1 VKRHATRA
9 TVENAHSLEEGDSAS
24 MSKKLIK
31 LLVGAAL
38 TVAVAYVLVIHMD
51 KVRANVSQ
59 RDSIQYWAAGKLLIH
74 RQNPY
79 DVKSTIELE
88 WEQGYVQDRPVLVR
102 TPPWSLFLFLPLGLT
117 NAFWG
122 WLLWM
127 AVSAASLILAMRLS
141 WKMFGKGN
149 DLRSVFLFA
158 GYLFAP
164 VLACLEAAQIGFVL
178 LIGIVL
184 FMFYETERP
193 SLAGAALILP
203 FAKPHLLVFFWV
215 AFLIWIVANKKF
227 KIVGGFIIGLIL
239 VTTLA
244 LIFDPS
250 AFQHYRDMLRTAAI
264 QGEFIPTVS
273 GVLRLIFFRQYFRA
287 QFVPLLLGF
296 LWCVWFCIKNMVNW
310 SWRDHGLTV
319 MVVSILTTPYGWLTD
334 EVVLL
339 PAVLFA
345 AMCIFG
351 GKQKLPVTTRIALV
365 VFGLLN
371 WLMLLLIASHIPL
384 QSGIYFWSSL
394 LWAAWYFYGRQR
406 PSANYQAQ
414 ATQLPAIS

>member
-1 VKRHATRA
+1 MQERAGGAVSREPVKNEKEIQILT
-9 TVENAHSLEEGDSAS
+9 N
-24 MSKKLIK
+24 KKLIR
-31 LLVGAAL
+31 LLLGVAL
-38 TVAVAYVLVIHMD
+38 TAAAVYLVATHMD

-79 DVKSTIELE
+79 EVKSTIQMEQ
-88 WEQGYVQDRPVLVR
+88 EQGYTQDRPVLVR
-102 TPPWSLFLFLPLGLT
+102 TPPWSLFLFLPLGLA

-127 AVSAASLILAMRLS
+127 AASVAGLIAAMRLS
-141 WKMFGKGN
+141 WKMFGKG
-149 DLRSVFLFA
+149 DRLRPVFLTV

-164 VLACLEAAQIGFVL
+164 VLACLEAAQIGMVL
-178 LIGIVL
+178 LIGIV
-184 FMFYETERP
+184 MFLELEEKRP
-193 SLAGAALILP
+193 FLAGAVLVLP
-203 FAKPHLLVFFWV
+203 FAKPHLLIFFWL
-215 AFLIWIVANKKF
+215 AFFLWILLHKKF
-227 KIVGGFIIGLIL
+227 AVAGGFISAVVA
-239 VTTLA
+239 VTILA
-244 LIFDPS
+244 LFFDLS
-250 AFQHYRDMLRTAAI
+250 TFQHYREFLRTAAI
-264 QGEFIPTVS
+264 EGEFIPTVS
-273 GVLRLIFFRQYFRA
+273 GVLRLLFFRAYFGA
-287 QFVPLLLGF
+287 QFIPTLLGL
-296 LWCVWFCIKNMVNW
+296 LWSVWFCWKNMAKW

-351 GKQKLPVTTRIALV
+351 GKKKLRVTTRMALA
-365 VFGLLN
+365 VFGSLN

-394 LWAAWYFYGRQR
+394 LWFGWYWYGRGR
-406 PSANYQAQ
+406 LAANIKEQA
-414 ATQLPAIS
+414 AG

>member
-1 VKRHATRA
+1 LK
-9 TVENAHSLEEGDSAS
+9 D
-24 MSKKLIK
+24 KKWVR
-31 LLVGAAL
+31 LLLAAAL
-38 TVAVAYVLVIHMD
+38 TTVVAYVVATHMD

-74 RQNPY
+74 GDNPY
-79 DVKSTIELE
+79 DVKSTVELE
-88 WEQGYVQDRPVLVR
+88 WQQGYAQERPVLVR
-102 TPPWSLFLFLPLGLT
+102 TPPWSLFLFLPLGLV

-127 AVSAASLILAMRLS
+127 AVLVASLILAMRLS
-141 WKMFGKGN
+141 WKMFGKGEN
-149 DLRSVFLFA
+149 TRSVFLFA

-178 LIGIVL
+178 LIGIVV
-184 FMFYETERP
+184 FMVCDTERP
-193 SLAGAALILP
+193 FLAGVALILP

-227 KIVGGFIIGLIL
+227 KIAGGFISA
-239 VTTLA
+239 VVAATMLA

-250 AFQHYRDMLRTAAI
+250 AFQHYREMLRTAAI
-264 QGEFIPTVS
+264 EGEFIPTLS
-273 GVLRLIFFRQYFRA
+273 GVLRLIFFRQFFRV
-287 QFVPLLLGF
+287 QFIPLLLG
-296 LWCVWFCIKNMVNW
+296 LIWCVWFCIKNLRNW

-339 PAVLFA
+339 PTILFA
-345 AMCIFG
+345 AMCIFAE
-351 GKQKLPVTTRIALV
+351 KEKIPVTTRIALA

-394 LWAAWYFYGRQR
+394 LWCAWYFYGRHR
-406 PSANYQAQ
+406 LSANYKAQ
-414 ATQLPAIS
+414 STQVAAVS

>member
-1 VKRHATRA
+1 LTK
-9 TVENAHSLEEGDSAS
+9 
-24 MSKKLIK
+24 KKLVR

-38 TVAVAYVLVIHMD
+38 TAAVAYILATHMD
-51 KVRANVSQ
+51 KVRANVGQ

-74 RQNPY
+74 RHNPY

-88 WEQGYVQDRPVLVR
+88 WNEGYLQTRPVLVR
-102 TPPWSLFLFLPLGLT
+102 TPPWSLFLFLPLGLA

-127 AVSAASLILAMRLS
+127 AASVAALIAAMRMS
-141 WKMFGKGN
+141 CKMFGKG
-149 DLRSVFLFA
+149 DELRSVFLVV

-164 VLACLEAAQIGFVL
+164 VLACLEAAQIGLVL

-184 FMFYETERP
+184 FMVLEEKRP
-193 SLAGAALILP
+193 FLAGAALVLP
-203 FAKPHLLVFFWV
+203 FAKPHLLVFFWL
-215 AFLIWIVANKKF
+215 AFFLWTLVRKKF
-227 KIVGGFIIGLIL
+227 AVAGGFLSAVAA
-239 VTTLA
+239 VTILA
-244 LIFDPS
+244 LIFDPA
-250 AFQHYRDMLRTAAI
+250 AFQHYRELLRTAAI
-264 QGEFIPTVS
+264 EGEFIPTLS
-273 GVLRLIFFRQYFRA
+273 GVMRLLFFRPYFRA
-287 QFVPLLLGF
+287 QFVPTLLGF
-296 LWCVWFCIKNMVNW
+296 MWSVWFCWKNMAKW

-319 MVVSILTTPYGWLTD
+319 MVASILTTPYGWLTD

-351 GKQKLPVTTRIALV
+351 GKQKLRVTTRMALA

-394 LWAAWYFYGRQR
+394 LWCGWYCYGRYR
-406 PSANYQAQ
+406 LSANQLEQA
-414 ATQLPAIS
+414 AG

>member
-1 VKRHATRA
+1 MSELCDRRKTRVLLKRRRRPGLKHNRWF
-9 TVENAHSLEEGDSAS
+9 
-24 MSKKLIK
+24 KF
-31 LLVGAAL
+31 LLGTAL
-38 TVAVAYVLVIHMD
+38 TFVVAYVVAIHVD
-51 KVRANVSQ
+51 KIRANVSQ
-59 RDSIQYWAAGKLLIH
+59 RDSLQYWTAGKLLIH

-88 WEQGYVQDRPVLVR
+88 WEQGYTQDRPVLVR
-102 TPPWSLFLFLPLGLT
+102 TPPWSLFLFLPLGLA

-127 AVSAASLILAMRLS
+127 AMSVASLVVAMRLCRQ
-141 WKMFGKGN
+141 MYGKE
-149 DLRSVFLFA
+149 DDTRSVFLMV

-164 VLACLEAAQIGFVL
+164 VLACLEAGQIGLVL
-178 LIGIVL
+178 LIGIVM
-184 FMFYETERP
+184 FMFYEAKRP
-193 SLAGAALILP
+193 YLVGAGLILP
-203 FAKPHLLVFFWV
+203 FAKPHLLVFFWL
-215 AFLIWIVANKKF
+215 AFLIWTVARKKF
-227 KIVGGFIIGLIL
+227 AIAGGFIAALMV
-239 VTTLA
+239 VTILA

-250 AFQHYRDMLRTAAI
+250 AFQHYREMLRTAAI
-264 QGEFIPTVS
+264 EGEFIPTVS
-273 GVLRLIFFRQYFRA
+273 GALRLIFFRPYFRV

-296 LWCVWFCIKNMVNW
+296 VWCVWFCVKNMANW

-339 PAVLFA
+339 PAILFA
-345 AMCIFG
+345 SMCIFG
-351 GKQKLPVTTRIALV
+351 GKQKLRATTRTALV

-394 LWAAWYFYGRQR
+394 LWAAWYFYGRHR
-406 PSANYQAQ
+406 LSANYKAQ
-414 ATQLPAIS
+414 STQVAAVS

>member
-1 VKRHATRA
+1 
-9 TVENAHSLEEGDSAS
+9 
-24 MSKKLIK
+24 MSKKLIR
-31 LLVGAAL
+31 LLVGVAL
-38 TVAVAYVLVIHMD
+38 TVAVAYVVVTHMD

-88 WEQGYVQDRPVLVR
+88 WEQGYAQDRPVLVR
-102 TPPWSLFLFLPLGLT
+102 TPPWSLFLFLPLGLA

-127 AVSAASLILAMRLS
+127 AASVASLILAMRLS
-141 WKMFGKGN
+141 WKMFGKG
-149 DLRSVFLFA
+149 DHLRSVFLFV

-184 FMFYETERP
+184 LMFYETKRP
-193 SLAGAALILP
+193 YLAGAALILP
-203 FAKPHLLVFFWV
+203 FAKPHLLIFFWV
-215 AFLIWIVANKKF
+215 AFLIWVVARKKF
-227 KIVGGFIIGLIL
+227 AIAGGFIATLMVATIL
-239 VTTLA
+239 G

-250 AFQHYRDMLRTAAI
+250 AFQHYREMLRTAAI
-264 QGEFIPTVS
+264 EGEFIPTVS
-273 GVLRLIFFRQYFRA
+273 GVLRLIFFRPYFRA
-287 QFVPLLLGF
+287 QFLPLLLGF
-296 LWCVWFCIKNMVNW
+296 LWCVWFCIKNMANW

-351 GKQKLPVTTRIALV
+351 GEQKIRVTTRLAVV
-365 VFGLLN
+365 VFLLLN
-371 WLMLLLIASHIPL
+371 WLMLLLITSHIPL

-394 LWAAWYFYGRQR
+394 LWSAWYFYGRHR
-406 PSANYQAQ
+406 LTASLR
-414 ATQLPAIS
+414 TQPAS

>member
-1 VKRHATRA
+1 LTK
-9 TVENAHSLEEGDSAS
+9 
-24 MSKKLIK
+24 KKLVR

-38 TVAVAYVLVIHMD
+38 TAAVAYILATHMD
-51 KVRANVSQ
+51 KVRANVGQ

-74 RQNPY
+74 RHNPY

-88 WEQGYVQDRPVLVR
+88 WNEGYLQTRPVLVR
-102 TPPWSLFLFLPLGLT
+102 TPPWSLFLFLPLGLA

-127 AVSAASLILAMRLS
+127 AASVAALIAAMRMS
-141 WKMFGKGN
+141 CKMFGKG
-149 DLRSVFLFA
+149 DELRSVFLVV

-164 VLACLEAAQIGFVL
+164 VLACLEAAQIGLVL

-184 FMFYETERP
+184 FMVLEEKRP
-193 SLAGAALILP
+193 FLAGAALVLP
-203 FAKPHLLVFFWV
+203 FAKPHLLVFFWL
-215 AFLIWIVANKKF
+215 AFFLWTLVRKKF
-227 KIVGGFIIGLIL
+227 AVAGGFLSAVAA
-239 VTTLA
+239 VTILA
-244 LIFDPS
+244 LIFDPA
-250 AFQHYRDMLRTAAI
+250 AFQHYRELLRTAAI
-264 QGEFIPTVS
+264 EGEFIPTLS
-273 GVLRLIFFRQYFRA
+273 GVMRLLFFRPYFRA
-287 QFVPLLLGF
+287 QFVPTLLGF
-296 LWCVWFCIKNMVNW
+296 MWSVWFCWKNMAKW

-351 GKQKLPVTTRIALV
+351 GKQKLRVTTRMALA

-394 LWAAWYFYGRQR
+394 LWCGWYWYGRYR
-406 PSANYQAQ
+406 LSANQLEQA
-414 ATQLPAIS
+414 AG